1 MTSHRSTGLVA
12 LFVLT
17 LCWIIVP
24 GALVGADE
32 PTGETAETKFHPT
45 PGIVVE
51 RVAGPDL
58 VAHPLMGAFDEKGRL
73 YVAASCG
80 ENLPRE
86 ELEKRL
92 PNFVVRLEDKDGDG
106 TFDASTTFAD
116 KMTMPQG
123 CVWHD
128 GSLFVASSGAIWKLT
143 DEDDDGVAER
153 REKLVGDFGYTGN
166 AADVHGCFVGPEG
179 RIWWCEGRHGHEIKD
194 ANGEL
199 ISRGR
204 AARIFSCLPD
214 GSDLRTHCTG
224 GMDNPVE
231 IVFSPDGDVLGTVNL
246 MYSQPRG
253 DCLVHWLQDGVY
265 PREDFAA
272 SFGDEMVRTGELLPE
287 VHNFGHVALSGIC
300 RLRSGA
306 VEDEIS
312 AGSRF
317 NVGIAVFN
325 SHRVLFGR
333 VARQGATYRLEQQ
346 ADMLASDDEDFH
358 PTDVLQA
365 PDGSVLVID
374 TGGWFRIGCP
384 QSQVAKAHIKGGIWR
399 LSSQAGRPVVDP
411 LGSKLDWKSLDHAA
425 VIKQLRDD
433 RPFVRDL
440 AREELARRLTNSAT
454 AEDAS
459 SAALAELK
467 SDDDSAFLAWRS
479 IVHAAGRP
487 GVASAGEI
495 LGVALDDERDGL
507 RQAACRAIAF
517 AQAEGEPPLH
527 AERLIE
533 LLSDDDPSVQ
543 REAATA
549 LGGATSDLGNA
560 ATDALL
566 ILAGTTEDRSIEHA
580 ALASVI
586 RIGDRDAASQA
597 LLDSRENV
605 RTAAALALEQM
616 RRGISAVGEAPAL
629 QVPAP
634 FIPEPLADDAI
645 EKVTAAE
652 QSPEGDANRG
662 RELFF
667 SEKGL
672 CGKCHRVGGEGGQ
685 LGPDLTTIGAIRSR
699 RDLAESMLY
708 PSASFARGFE
718 PYNLL
723 TDDGRT
729 FAGILLGESS
739 TALRVGVDEK
749 RTEAVAIDS
758 VESIRPSATSI
769 MPSGFDQR
777 LSPAEVADLLAY
789 LQTLKTLAADA
800 SEE

>member
-1 MTSHRSTGLVA
+1 MTSHRSTGIVA
-12 LFVLT
+12 LSVLACVSTLLPCFV
-17 LCWIIVP
+17 IR
-24 GALVGADE
+24 ADE
-32 PTGETAETKFHPT
+32 PTDEAPETKFRPT

-58 VAHPLMGAFDEKGRL
+58 VAHPLMGAFDDQGRL

-92 PNFVVRLEDKDGDG
+92 PNFVVRLVDEDGDG
-106 TFDASTTFAD
+106 IFDKSTTFAG
-116 KMTMPQG
+116 KMTFPQG
-123 CVWHD
+123 CLWYD
-128 GSLFVASSGAIWKLT
+128 GSLYVASSGAIWKLT
-143 DEDDDGVAER
+143 DADDDGVAEK

-166 AADVHGCFVGPEG
+166 AADVHGCFLGPEG

-194 ANGEL
+194 AAGEL

-272 SFGDEMVRTGELLPE
+272 SFGEEMVRTGELLPE

-300 RLRSGA
+300 RLRTSA
-306 VEDEIS
+306 VAEETA

-317 NVGIAVFN
+317 DVAIAVFN
-325 SHRVLFGR
+325 THRVQLAR
-333 VARQGATYRLEQQ
+333 VARKGSTYRLEQLV
-346 ADMLASDDEDFH
+346 DLLASDDEDFH

-365 PDGSVLVID
+365 PDGSILVID

-384 QSQVAKAHIKGGIWR
+384 QSQVAKAHIQGGIWR
-399 LSSQAGRPVVDP
+399 VRSQAGPAPTD
-411 LGSKLDWKSLDHAA
+411 LQGAKIDWKSLDHAA
-425 VIKQLRDD
+425 VIEKLRDD
-433 RPFVRDL
+433 RPVMRDL
-440 AREELARRLTNSAT
+440 AREELARRLQDSER
-454 AEDAS
+454 AEEA
-459 SAALAELK
+459 SAAAIAEFG
-467 SDDDSAFLAWRS
+467 SDDDSAFLTWRS

-495 LGVALDDERDGL
+495 LGVALEEEHDAV
-507 RQAACRAIAF
+507 RQAACRAIAY
-517 AQAEGEPPLH
+517 ARTGDEPLLH

-533 LLSDDDPSVQ
+533 LLADEDPAVQ
-543 REAATA
+543 REAATT
-549 LGGATSDLGNA
+549 LGGATQETGNA

-566 ILAGTTEDRSIEHA
+566 ILAGTTKDRSIEHA

-586 RIGDRDAASQA
+586 RIGNRESTSQA
-597 LLDSRENV
+597 LLDPREDV

-616 RRGISAVGEAPAL
+616 RRGVSSVGDAHAL
-629 QVPAP
+629 VIPAP
-634 FIPEPLADDAI
+634 FIPEPLSDDAV

-652 QSPEGDANRG
+652 RSAEGNVSRG
-662 RELFF
+662 RELFY

-672 CGKCHRVGGEGGQ
+672 CGKCHRVAGEGGQ

-729 FAGILLGESS
+729 LSGILLGESS
-739 TALRVGVDEK
+739 TDLRVGVDEK
-749 RTEAVAIDS
+749 RAETVPIDS

-777 LSPAEVADLLAY
+777 LSSAEVADLLAY
-789 LQTLKTLAADA
+789 LQTLKR
-800 SEE
+800 SEPKAME